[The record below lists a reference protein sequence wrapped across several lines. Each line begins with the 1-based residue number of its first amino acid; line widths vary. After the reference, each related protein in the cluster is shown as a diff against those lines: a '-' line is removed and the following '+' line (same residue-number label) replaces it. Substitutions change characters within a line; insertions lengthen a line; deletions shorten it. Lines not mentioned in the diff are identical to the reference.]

1 MNYEKLDEK
10 TLLIGGKEV
19 KFGQSV
25 KEILDLGDRL
35 VVRLYVDD
43 FEVGDMMVGRNILA
57 YDEDGNELW
66 RVEDHGLRRES
77 ERRAPDAF
85 FDIHVDDDGRLWGGT
100 PGIYLGIDL
109 ETGKIIGDKGR
120 Y

>member
-1 MNYEKLDEK
+1 MVDIEEGAREAMFGGSLVRFEQPAVEHIETDGRIVVLFNSDFYEM
-10 TLLIGGKEV
+10 
-19 KFGQSV
+19 
-25 KEILDLGDRL
+25 
-35 VVRLYVDD
+35 
-43 FEVGDMMVGRNILA
+43 GDMMVGRNIVA

-66 RVEDHGLRRES
+66 RVEDHGLRRP
-77 ERRAPDAF
+77 AAPDVPDAF

-109 ETGKIIGDKGR
+109 GTGKIVGTKGR

>member
-1 MNYEKLDEK
+1 MNYEQLDER
-10 TLLIGGKEV
+10 TLLISGKEV

-43 FEVGDMMVGRNILA
+43 FEVGDMMVGRNIVA

-66 RVEDHGLRRES
+66 RVEDHGLRRP
-77 ERRAPDAF
+77 AAPDVPDAF
-85 FDIHVDDDGRLWGGT
+85 FDIHVDEKGRLWGGT
-100 PGIYLGIDL
+100 PGVELMIDL
-109 ETGKIIGDKGR
+109 ETGKILDAEPR
-120 Y
+120 W

>member
-1 MNYEKLDEK
+1 MNYEKVDEK

-43 FEVGDMMVGRNILA
+43 FEVGDMMVGRNIVA
-57 YDEDGNELW
+57 FDEDGNELW
-66 RVEDHGLRRES
+66 RVEDHGLRRPG
-77 ERRAPDAF
+77 APDVPDAF
-85 FDIHVDDDGRLWGGT
+85 FDIHVDEDGRLWGGT

-109 ETGKIIGDKGR
+109 GTGKIIGDKGR

>member
-1 MNYEKLDEK
+1 MNYEQLDEK

-25 KEILDLGDRL
+25 KEVLDLGDRL

-43 FEVGDMMVGRNILA
+43 FEVGDMMVGRNIVALGS
-57 YDEDGNELW
+57 DGNELW
-66 RVEDHGLRRES
+66 RVEDHGLRRRS
-77 ERRAPDAF
+77 ERKAPDAF

-100 PGIYLGIDL
+100 PGIYLEIDL

>member
-1 MNYEKLDEK
+1 MVRERVSFVEFAGNRIELDKRVESS
-10 TLLIGGKEV
+10 I
-19 KFGQSV
+19 
-25 KEILDLGDRL
+25 DLGDKVIVL
-35 VVRLYVDD
+35 FYVNDY
-43 FEVGDMMVGRNILA
+43 EMGDMMVGRNIVA
-57 YDEDGNELW
+57 YGEDGNELW
-66 RVEDHGLRRES
+66 RVEDHGLRRRS

-100 PGIYLGIDL
+100 PGIYLEIDL